1 MWTAPVVP
9 HLEGELAV
17 SEPHAAHFH
26 AAGLTEGDGIEVDA
40 AGGSVGHDPERGLQQ
55 VKRGARTP
63 GLRIARHEV
72 LRRAIVVA
80 GVPPET
86 AEKLGEAV
94 VGHSDTG
101 LHDA

>member
-1 MWTAPVVP
+1 MWTATVVT
-9 HLEGELAV
+9 HLEGEFAV

-40 AGGSVGHDPERGLQQ
+40 AGGSVGHDPERRLQQ
-55 VKRGARTP
+55 VKRGARAP
-63 GLRIARHEV
+63 GLRIARHEG

-86 AEKLGEAV
+86 AEQLREAGGGE
-94 VGHSDTG
+94 GDYG
-101 LHDA
+101 LPE